1 LNKIKNKTYML
12 SKLYEENNWSCP
24 NCKNINKGERKRCH
38 NCNESKPND
47 IEEELKNT
55 KADQGMDGDMMDSHA
70 DFGDDYASEGRYG
83 RPGGMRGRGG
93 GNFKSNFGG
102 GRGGSGGGRGGRGGG
117 GGRGP
122 PNRGPPMRRGGGGYQ
137 GGNNR
142 YGPPGGYDGDMGPA
156 PYMDDFGRNG
166 PPRGMMRG
174 RSNFPPMPQQRMP
187 SRGNYM
193 DDPFDDEMGGA
204 GRQNPSYNENYR
216 ERSRSQEKN
225 HEGPG
230 AMN

>member
-1 LNKIKNKTYML
+1 ML

-55 KADQGMDGDMMDSHA
+55 KADQGMDGDMMESHA
-70 DFGDDYASEGRYG
+70 DFGDDYASEARYG

-93 GNFKSNFGG
+93 GNFKSGFGG

-117 GGRGP
+117 GNRGP
-122 PNRGPPMRRGGGGYQ
+122 PNRAPPMRRGGGYQ
-137 GGNNR
+137 GGGNR
-142 YGPPGGYDGDMGPA
+142 YGPPGGYDGGMGPA
-156 PYMDDFGRNG
+156 PYMDDFGRDV

-193 DDPFDDEMGGA
+193 DDPFDDDMGGA
-204 GRQNPSYNENYR
+204 GRQNPSYGENYR